1 MRVVLAIPRP
11 LAGLSK
17 LLPPRLRRGAM
28 RAVRAVADNV
38 PPTLRGWLVLG
49 LCAAA
54 LWRWGFGALDL
65 VVFVFG
71 VAGVVLFALSTLL
84 IGTSALWLRRKS
96 GGARRTLQTLEAG
109 TPLDTGF
116 RLPALARVPLVK
128 VEWEW
133 VRPDGVECRQVL
145 DDDGLLREVAVAR
158 RRCRVQAVERRF
170 TVRCAFG
177 LSRMAWRSAESA
189 DLTILP
195 EVGRLGSMEVLQ
207 SISSAEGLPHPSGR
221 PEGDRMEIR
230 RYVPGDSVR
239 HILWKTYARTRT
251 LNVRTPER
259 SVDPSERTVAY
270 LLTGPGDEPAAAA
283 ARVALE
289 RGLLGEAWLFGC
301 DGSPRGTD
309 RLDEALL
316 QIAASGS
323 WRPEEQHAGDPSD
336 TDRSAGDPSTGLVRF
351 LESPEVLGE
360 RHVVIFAPA
369 LPRGQAQGSR
379 DARLPAWTETTLA
392 ALGRLG
398 VTADF
403 VLGTDG
409 VSRRGPVPLWQ
420 RLLWADP
427 DAGDAVSSADL
438 DRLLHHLG
446 RSGFGALLV
455 DRSSGRSHGGRSH
468 GGRNRSRRRMAS

>member
-11 LAGLSK
+11 FAGLSK
-17 LLPPRLRRGAM
+17 LLPPAVWSGSLRAFRFVRGM
-28 RAVRAVADNV
+28 LRDYV
-38 PPTLRGWLVLG
+38 PPTLRGWLLAA

-54 LWRWGFGALDL
+54 LWHWGFRSLDL

-71 VAGVVLFALSTLL
+71 VAGVVLFALSTLV
-84 IGTSALWLRRKS
+84 IGASAIWLRRRS
-96 GGARRTLQTLEAG
+96 GAARRTLQTLEAG
-109 TPLDTGF
+109 TLLETGF

-128 VEWEW
+128 VEWTWLHPEA
-133 VRPDGVECRQVL
+133 VEVRQVL
-145 DDDGLLREVAVAR
+145 DEDGTLREVAVAR
-158 RRCRVQAVERRF
+158 RRCRVQKVTRRL

-177 LSRMAWRSAESA
+177 LSRVSWRSAEPA

-251 LNVRTPER
+251 LHVRTPER
-259 SVDPSERTVAY
+259 AVDRSERTIAY

-289 RGLLGEAWLFGC
+289 RGLLGETWLLGC
-301 DGSPRGTD
+301 DGSDTPTD
-309 RLDEALL
+309 RLDEALPM
-316 QIAASGS
+316 IAASGS
-323 WRPEEQHAGDPSD
+323 YRRPSDADPS
-336 TDRSAGDPSTGLVRF
+336 AGLLRF
-351 LESPEVLGE
+351 LESPEVMGE

-369 LPRGQAQGSR
+369 LPDSSAEGS
-379 DARLPAWTETTLA
+379 AASSSERLPTWTAPTTG
-392 ALGRLG
+392 ALQRLG
-398 VTADF
+398 MSADL

-409 VSRRGPVPLWQ
+409 VRKRGPMPLWQ

-427 DAGDAVSSADL
+427 DDGGAVSSQDL
-438 DRLLHHLG
+438 ERLLNHLT
-446 RSGFGALLV
+446 RSGYGALLV
-455 DRSSGRSHGGRSH
+455 DRSSGRAHGGT
-468 GGRNRSRRRMAS
+468 RRRMAS